1 MGNFSK
7 AVLIA
12 SVALCLHLS
21 AFSQDISLKAKQITV
36 KEAIELLKE
45 KSGYSFVF
53 SSADVNTNKRI
64 SISTDKATIDDVVK
78 QILQGQNNLTY
89 EIQNKRIIVKKIQPE
104 GKTKSKRVKAIG
116 KVVDD
121 AGEPIIGATVREQG
135 QPTERL
141 PVLTA
146 AFRWTL
152 RIMPIWKYLTSA
164 MRHAK

>member
-64 SISTDKATIDDVVK
+64 SISTDKATIDDVVSK
-78 QILQGQNNLTY
+78 FFSD
-89 EIQNKRIIVKKIQPE
+89 
-104 GKTKSKRVKAIG
+104 KTI
-116 KVVDD
+116 
-121 AGEPIIGATVREQG
+121 
-135 QPTERL
+135 
-141 PVLTA
+141 
-146 AFRWTL
+146 
-152 RIMPIWKYLTSA
+152 
-164 MRHAK
+164 